1 MLSAKAL
8 FIAMVTGSLWLVGCQ
23 NTDPVTSQ
31 PSVAQ
36 SNAMTKAKNEL
47 ALSAAS
53 LANYHWHLLAAKD
66 KQGQPLS
73 ILETIKDQV
82 HLNFFVEQSTYVD
95 QITQHASFTVGCN
108 SMGSKFTVSSQTLKM
123 GDIIS
128 TEMYCQDLDQAER
141 LMAQFMRGDS
151 KLSIESSNTTATTAV
166 TQPVLTQQLAT
177 GEVLVWKG
185 TETPEAKYQQQ
196 ADIVFWEVNH
206 QLQDCPNPE
215 QKACLKVRPVYYNEQ
230 GIKTGVGDWGI
241 FVEKIEGYN
250 HDSEIDTVLRLKRF
264 TVEPVEVKGKQFV
277 YVLDRIVESS
287 VVN

>member
-1 MLSAKAL
+1 MLSAKSL
-8 FIAMVTGSLWLVGCQ
+8 FIAMVTGSLLLVGCQ
-23 NTDPVTSQ
+23 NTAPATSQ
-31 PSVAQ
+31 SSVAQ
-36 SNAMTKAKNEL
+36 SNTMTNAENEL
-47 ALSAAS
+47 TLNAAS
-53 LANYHWHLLAAKD
+53 LANYHWRLLAAKD

-108 SMGSKFTVSSQTLKM
+108 SMGSEFTVSSQTLKM

-141 LMAQFMRGDS
+141 LMAQLMRGNS
-151 KLSIESSNTTATTAV
+151 KLSIENSKQAAISVTTH
-166 TQPVLTQQLAT
+166 PVLTQQMAT
-177 GEVLVWKG
+177 GEVLVWEG
-185 TETPEAKYQQQ
+185 TATPEAKYQQQ
-196 ADIVFWEVNH
+196 GDIVFWEVNH
-206 QLQDCPNPE
+206 QLQDCPNPD
-215 QKACLKVRPVYYNEQ
+215 QKACLKVRPVYYDEQ
-230 GIKTGVGDWGI
+230 GIKQEVGDWDI

-250 HDSEIDTVLRLKRF
+250 HDSEVDTVLRLKRF
-264 TVEPVEVKGKQFV
+264 TVEPIDVKGKQFV